1 MSDTT
6 IAVDTSAVAKK
17 SNPAGKPAD
26 GVDAELVS
34 RLVEQARAAGLQL
47 VSRCAAGSRMGHC
60 GLLRRG
66 RIWSANC
73 ATIKRSSTAGP
84 R

>member
-26 GVDAELVS
+26 GVDAELGGHRRTLRS
-34 RLVEQARAAGLQL
+34 RGTRPVRA
-47 VSRCAAGSRMGHC
+47 
-60 GLLRRG
+60 
-66 RIWSANC
+66 
-73 ATIKRSSTAGP
+73 K
-84 R
+84 